1 MLLQDLLGAFSAGTY
16 IAPPFLYDNK
26 NKTKNAHSVYQ
37 NHCHLGIQIKR

>member
-26 NKTKNAHSVYQ
+26 NKTKNDHSVYQ